1 VNLSRSDV
9 QRLLAEHSIRPTKAL
24 GQNFV
29 GDPNTVER
37 IARLSGVGPD
47 TVVVEIGAGLGSLT
61 VALAATGARVL
72 AVEVD
77 RRLVDILGST
87 VADERVEV
95 VEADA
100 LALDWGALLEGWP
113 DPVVLVA
120 NLPYSVA
127 TPVVLR
133 ALERAPRIVRMLL
146 MVQREVGERWVARP
160 GDRAYG
166 AVSVKI
172 AYWAAAA
179 VVGRVPATV
188 FVPRPKVESV
198 LVELVRRP
206 NPPLDPA
213 VVSYDRLES
222 VVRAGFAHRRKM
234 LRRALAGVVEP
245 GAFEAAGVAPTAR
258 AEELGLEQW
267 GALASVPA

>member
-87 VADERVEV
+87 VADDRVEV

-127 TPVVLR
+127 TPVVIR
-133 ALERAPRIVRMLL
+133 ALEGAPRIVRMLL

-160 GDRAYG
+160 RAPAYG

-172 AYWAAAA
+172 AYWATAA

-245 GAFEAAGVAPTAR
+245 GAFEVAGVPPTAR